1 MQSEHDDV
9 MRNECIQND
18 DGCSLGVDNG
28 VYL

>member
-9 MRNECIQND
+9 MKNECIQNH
-18 DGCSLGVDNG
+18 DGCSLGLDDG